1 MEQNK
6 VFFQREV
13 ERLTELQLNLFGS
26 RGKRHKHRFRQK
38 RYYQE
43 YRLGSSANV
52 LGIKKA
58 LVKKDLID
66 VEGTVITFNDP
77 IFKLWI
83 KRYIP
88 FIL

>member
-43 YRLGSSANV
+43 IQAGKLCQCPRNQEGLGQERPDRR
-52 LGIKKA
+52 GR
-58 LVKKDLID
+58 DCH
-66 VEGTVITFNDP
+66 
-77 IFKLWI
+77 
-83 KRYIP
+83 YIQ
-88 FIL
+88 

>member
-1 MEQNK
+1 MEAVAKGIN
-6 VFFQREV
+6 
-13 ERLTELQLNLFGS
+13 TGFGKKDII
-26 RGKRHKHRFRQK
+26 RK
-38 RYYQE
+38 